1 MPSSFPNMHHQKSL
15 VFGNKEIKKSTQQ
28 QKKKAI
34 FFFFF
39 FFSFFFEKQKAM
51 MTMSYKVVVTIC
63 S

>member
-1 MPSSFPNMHHQKSL
+1 MHHQKSL

-39 FFSFFFEKQKAM
+39 FEKQKAM

>member
-39 FFSFFFEKQKAM
+39 FEKQKAM